1 MKHVWKLMV
10 AIGLM
15 AVVALAMAVV
25 LSEDDS
31 EGTISSGEVIY
42 ATTSS
47 GGTTLSDD
55 GIEVIES
62 NSYMSV
68 KFTLTSDVLRKND
81 GRDAGRCSIY
91 STVSLRSS
99 AAGYTYVVGYYEDSA
114 GEDFNRVGWKI
125 ANQPKDDS
133 HDYYLTPG
141 ANWLPDPKSL
151 TSVDLPKEYT
161 LRVFL
166 SDDVDGVENHALTF
180 TFTLNRTTVY
190 NYATSIAYDA
200 NNGSGAPSAYTSDLQ
215 YSLTSPTG
223 TEPVTISSDVPTREG
238 YTFEG
243 WSFTKSGNPSVQ
255 PGSVQQI
262 DKGADLTLYAIWEEK
277 DAVLKLMNGD
287 ELFKSVLSKWGSEA
301 PIPTDIPV
309 KDGYTFV
316 GWSATKDS
324 ATAEYAGQG
333 GVVLKADEVIL
344 YAVWSKDPVNYVLKF
359 DDDGGTGAP
368 KTLSSLKDAAET
380 CTFTITDGYPSK
392 DGFQCVGWSATEGS
406 ATAEYVSGDE
416 VTLSWDS
423 PSKTLYPVWVEETV
437 YTLSFSAEGASDV
450 PEPVSGKSIT
460 GSADVA
466 IPSGTPTRTGYEFLG
481 WSSSDGATEA
491 ERLPGATIT
500 LTETS
505 VTLYAVWKKVPVTF
519 SVAFEADGDGGQL
532 PSISPVT
539 SLETEHLFDIP
550 ETHPTKTGYKFLGWS
565 ATKGSALAEYLAGG
579 SITLKDS
586 SPTVTLHAA
595 WKALDAFT
603 LSFDVGEGSGAP
615 DDVIGYSETSSCTVP
630 IPTDAPTR
638 TDYRFVGWSET
649 SGGEATVARGSEF
662 TMTARAV
669 TLFAVWEYSTEN
681 TFTLIFDIGAG
692 SGTFES
698 KSVTVTAPQCTTNL
712 PSESPELEGFEFFGW
727 SHRAGATEAE
737 YLAGGSITLTSTET
751 TLYAVYGAIVTYTM
765 TFDANGGTDA
775 PGPESDESARGSVV
789 LTIPTDVPK
798 RDGFKFLGWSES
810 ELAVQPS
817 YQPGQSVTVTA
828 DMKLYAVW
836 NDMVEY
842 TLSFDANGGE
852 GQIGPASGRSD
863 AGYCDLDIPE
873 TVPTRE
879 GFSFAGWA
887 LDEAASGAGY
897 MPGTTFRATARDT
910 TLYAVWVQLPSV
922 QFTVTGTTT
931 VPAGGEVSMTV
942 VTDPS
947 DASVAASGPTWLAY
961 ADGKIAGNAPSTPGD
976 YQIVLVATASGHS
989 RTVNAVTVTVL
1000 APEDS
1005 VMVSL
1010 QANGGKLNDP
1020 YRFVLNGG
1028 TLTEPEEPT
1037 RDGYSFDGWYT
1048 QSGDRYDFDTPVTG
1062 DLVLVAHWTDDGK
1075 DSGSPIWMA
1084 AVVFIV
1090 LLVAVIVMRRLL

>member
-1 MKHVWKLMV
+1 MRSD
-10 AIGLM
+10 IGRLTLAFGIL
-15 AVVALAMAVV
+15 AVVALTMAVV
-25 LSEDDS
+25 LCEDDS
-31 EGTISSGEVIY
+31 EGATASGPVVY
-42 ATTSS
+42 ATTTS
-47 GGTTLSDD
+47 GDDTLVKS
-55 GIEVIES
+55 IKKTES
-62 NSYMSV
+62 NDYV
-68 KFTLTSDVLRKND
+68 EVTFGAGSDVYLKGTGND
-81 GRDAGRCSIY
+81 AGECEIYADVLFKKAALSYSEVGAYFEDASGNTFNRTSYKTSQWSGRDSG
-91 STVSLRSS
+91 
-99 AAGYTYVVGYYEDSA
+99 
-114 GEDFNRVGWKI
+114 F
-125 ANQPKDDS
+125 AN
-133 HDYYLTPG
+133 T
-141 ANWLPDPKSL
+141 NWLPDPYSTL
-151 TSVDLPKEYT
+151 DTTLPADYT
-161 LRVFL
+161 LVVFL
-166 SDDVDGVENHALTF
+166 SNGTSEVRTMEFA
-180 TFTLNRTTVY
+180 FTLNITTVHTY
-190 NYATSIAYDA
+190 TTSVTYDA
-200 NNGSGAPSAYTSDLQ
+200 NSGSDAPSAYTSDLQ
-215 YSLTSPTG
+215 YSLSAITG
-223 TEPVTISSDVPTREG
+223 TEPITISSDVPTREG

-243 WSFTKSGNPSVQ
+243 WSTTKSGNASIQ
-255 PGSVQQI
+255 PGSVQQL
-262 DKGADLTLYAIWEEK
+262 DKGKDYTLYAQWLQK

-287 ELFKSVLSKWGSEA
+287 ELFESVLSKWGSEA
-301 PIPTDIPV
+301 PIPPDIPV

-324 ATAEYAGQG
+324 ETAEYAGQG
-333 GVVLKADEVIL
+333 GVVLKDDEVIL

-359 DDDGGTGAP
+359 DNDGGTGAP
-368 KTLSSLKDAAET
+368 STLSKLKETAET
-380 CTFTITDGYPSK
+380 WPFTITDGYPSK
-392 DGFQCVGWSATEGS
+392 DGFQCVGWSDTQGGGKA
-406 ATAEYVSGDE
+406 YVSGDT
-416 VTLSWDS
+416 VTLTWDS

-519 SVAFEADGDGGQL
+519 SVTFEADGDGGQM
-532 PSISPVT
+532 PTISPVT
-539 SLETEHLFDIP
+539 TLETEHLFDIP

-565 ATKGSALAEYLAGG
+565 ATEGSALAEYLAGG

-630 IPTDAPTR
+630 VPTVAPTR

-681 TFTLIFDIGAG
+681 TFTLKFDIGAG

-751 TLYAVYGAIVTYTM
+751 TLYAVYGALVTYTM

-775 PGPESDESARGSVV
+775 PRSESDESARGSVV

-873 TVPTRE
+873 TVPTRD

-897 MPGTTFRATARDT
+897 MPGTVFRATARDT

-947 DASVAASGPTWLAY
+947 DASVTASGPTWLAY

-1084 AVVFIV
+1084 VVVFIV